1 MDVFVVCLT
10 SILIVSLLFNSYQH
24 DVIKMLKDDAEFW
37 ERQSDKRRDL
47 FQSYYS
53 KIKQLKQSGIIS
65 NRVARKYEL

>member
-1 MDVFVVCLT
+1 MDVFVVCLA

>member
-1 MDVFVVCLT
+1 
-10 SILIVSLLFNSYQH
+10 
-24 DVIKMLKDDAEFW
+24 MLKDDAEFW